1 MINMKKVSY
10 LPAKIF
16 FDNYSR
22 ILNGFCVHGESVF
35 FFFFFFFFFCFFFFF
50 FFFFFFLRGRN
61 AFVAD

>member
-10 LPAKIF
+10 VPAKIF
-16 FDNYSR
+16 FYNYSR

-35 FFFFFFFFFCFFFFF
+35 FC
-50 FFFFFFLRGRN
+50 FFLRGRN

>member
-35 FFFFFFFFFCFFFFF
+35 FFFFFFFFF
-50 FFFFFFLRGRN
+50 LRGRN

>member
-22 ILNGFCVHGESVF
+22 ILNGFCFHGESV
-35 FFFFFFFFFCFFFFF
+35 